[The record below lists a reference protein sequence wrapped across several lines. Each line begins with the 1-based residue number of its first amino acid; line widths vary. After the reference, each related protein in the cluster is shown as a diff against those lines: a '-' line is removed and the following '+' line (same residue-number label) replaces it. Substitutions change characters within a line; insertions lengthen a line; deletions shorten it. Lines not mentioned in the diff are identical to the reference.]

1 MIIDIKKSDM
11 DSNLLKVFV
20 EVANQKS
27 ISKAAINLQFAQSN
41 VTSRIK
47 QLEKS
52 IGSSLFHRVPKG
64 VILSQEGERLYPYA
78 LEIIKKIELANY
90 EMKNINQQKHL
101 LIGST
106 ESNASTRI
114 IPFLL
119 ELNKDFPN
127 MTLELI
133 TNTTK
138 EITKKI
144 LDYKLDI
151 AFISGLPKN
160 DELMILNKIEET
172 IVLVEPK
179 DIKAQNIYL
188 SFKNGCAYNEFGQT
202 YLKEITNYEHKNLEF
217 GNYETI
223 LGCIKAGMGKSI
235 LPLSIIKKLN
245 YEKDLEITKL
255 SKKIVNLPTCM
266 VCRKDNLPRIKNY
279 LEKFKF

>member
-1 MIIDIKKSDM
+1 M

-20 EVANQKS
+20 EVANEKS
-27 ISKAAINLQFAQSN
+27 ISKAATNLNFAQSN

-64 VILSQEGERLYPYA
+64 VILSQEGEKLYPYA

-90 EMKNINQQKHL
+90 EMKNLNNQKHL
-101 LIGST
+101 IIGST

-114 IPFLL
+114 VSFLL
-119 ELNKDFPN
+119 ELHKDFPN
-127 MTLELI
+127 MSLELI

-138 EITKKI
+138 EITKRI

-151 AFISGLPKN
+151 AFISGFPKN
-160 DELMILNKIEET
+160 DELLILNKIEEN
-172 IVLVEPK
+172 IVLVESK
-179 DIKAQNIYL
+179 EENSSNNFL
-188 SFKNGCAYNEFGQT
+188 SFKNGCAYNEFGQE
-202 YLKEITNYEHKNLEF
+202 YFKNILNKEFKNLEF

-235 LPLSIIKKLN
+235 LPFSIIKKLK
-245 YEKDLEITKL
+245 YDKDLKITKL
-255 SKKIVNLPTCM
+255 SKDIINLPTCM

-279 LEKFKF
+279 LENFKF